1 VLVALLADDLASIAI
16 VNEKEMR
23 HEMDDRR
30 TYYHAWRATRCP
42 ANPGSSYA
50 ETIENLVKLR
60 EGLDDIHTNGF
71 T

>member
-1 VLVALLADDLASIAI
+1 
-16 VNEKEMR
+16 MR
-23 HEMDDRR
+23 WMIGGP
-30 TYYHAWRATRCP
+30 TTTRGGP
-42 ANPGSSYA
+42 HDAQQTPGSSYA